1 MGGAVCEVCVV
12 WCAECVRRPE
22 EPVCPAVRA
31 VAGRSVSYVEWCTRG
46 GVCDVGEGQRECRAV
61 CQRCAS
67 NVKDDVA
74 VEVDDVSDKKK
85 CGES

>member
-12 WCAECVRRPE
+12 CGVSEERCVSSSE
-22 EPVCPAVRA
+22 SGC
-31 VAGRSVSYVEWCTRG
+31 RSVSYVEWCTRG